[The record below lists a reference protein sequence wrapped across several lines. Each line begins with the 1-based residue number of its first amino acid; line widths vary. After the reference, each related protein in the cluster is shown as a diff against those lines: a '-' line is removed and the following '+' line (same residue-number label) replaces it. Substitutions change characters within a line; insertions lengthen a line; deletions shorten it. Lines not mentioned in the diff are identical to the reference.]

1 MTRAI
6 RLPGPPALTALSNL
20 FAVRRDVVGFLSRLA
35 AEHGDIVAFRVGPI
49 RVLLLNHPDHVKDVL
64 VTNSRNFVK
73 GRPLRLAK
81 ELLGEGLLTSEG
93 DFHARQSRIVQPALH
108 PYRIDAYGVIMADYA
123 ARLARGWTHGATV
136 DVFDEMT
143 RLAAAIAGKTMFNW
157 DMDAAVAEGI
167 TRALEEASSLFTQV
181 SIPLAEY
188 LLKLP
193 LPSSRRFFRAK
204 AHLDTTIYGLID
216 ERRREGKDRGDLLSM
231 LLVAQDSAGDGAT
244 MTDTQVR
251 DEALTLFL
259 TGLDTVSLALTWTW
273 YLLSQHPAVETAL
286 HAELDTVLG
295 DRAPTMDDLG
305 RLRYTRMVFSEA
317 MRLYPPI
324 YAFAREALEPFA
336 VGDYTA
342 PAGTLVLLSPY
353 VLQRDPRFY
362 RDPLRFD
369 PERWNPEVKSLLP
382 KFAYFPFGGG
392 PRGCIGQAYAWQE
405 GMLVIAALAQHW
417 RMRLSPGHPVALRPL
432 VNLRPRYGMRMI
444 LERRR

>member
-167 TRALEEASSLFTQV
+167 TRALEEASSLFTRV

-324 YAFAREALEPFA
+324 YALAREALEPFT

>member
-167 TRALEEASSLFTQV
+167 TRALEEASSLFTRV

>member
-35 AEHGDIVAFRVGPI
+35 AEHGDIAAFRVGPI

-167 TRALEEASSLFTQV
+167 TRALEEASSLFTRV

-231 LLVAQDSAGDGAT
+231 LLVAQDSAGDSAT